1 MTKDEIEHIKKRI
14 LSGWDMVMQLS
25 EKIGKEKT
33 EWSLCDLAKS
43 ADIVKD
49 QSKTFKNLI
58 EVETMVAES
67 GLEKY

>member
-1 MTKDEIEHIKKRI
+1 MTREEIDAIKKRI
-14 LSGWDMVMQLS
+14 YSGWDMVMQLS

-33 EWSLCDLAKS
+33 EWSLCDLGKA

-58 EVETMVAES
+58 EVESMMSES
-67 GLEKY
+67 DIEKF

>member
-1 MTKDEIEHIKKRI
+1 MTREEMEMIKKRI
-14 LSGWDMVMQLS
+14 VSGWDMVMQLS

-33 EWSLCDLAKS
+33 EWSLCDLGKA

-58 EVETMVAES
+58 EVEVMVAES